1 MRVDSIQNTNFGL
14 RKLTSFKDL
23 AKQRGAKIA
32 SMEANGVRDYI
43 NYIKKAVINMRKNA
57 SRAIATAKNIFIK

>member
-23 AKQRGAKIA
+23 AKQREAKIT
-32 SMEANGVRDYI
+32 SMEANGVRNYT
-43 NYIKKAVINMRKNA
+43 NYIKKAVINMKKNA
-57 SRAIATAKNIFIK
+57 SRAIETAKNIFIK